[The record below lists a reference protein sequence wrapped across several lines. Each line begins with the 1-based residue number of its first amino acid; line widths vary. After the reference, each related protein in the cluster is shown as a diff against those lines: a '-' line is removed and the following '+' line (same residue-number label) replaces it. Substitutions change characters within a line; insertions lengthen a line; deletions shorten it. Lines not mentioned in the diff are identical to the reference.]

1 MLTQVT
7 VMDFIVILMESE
19 HGVSLMNESGF
30 IETLFKK
37 HSGDQTFVR
46 SNMLL
51 VGAKLFSMGQF
62 EALDSH
68 NYMEMLRF
76 FVCAPI
82 DNDKPHLKDIGL
94 NALIFIFMRKDK
106 FIKGFIETV
115 ENHDLINALLRV
127 SKTTI

>member
-1 MLTQVT
+1 
-7 VMDFIVILMESE
+7 MDFIVILMESE

-94 NALIFIFMRKDK
+94 NALIFIFNRERRRHR
-106 FIKGFIETV
+106 ITSRQR
-115 ENHDLINALLRV
+115 RV
-127 SKTTI
+127 CSRYVLGRRWMGP